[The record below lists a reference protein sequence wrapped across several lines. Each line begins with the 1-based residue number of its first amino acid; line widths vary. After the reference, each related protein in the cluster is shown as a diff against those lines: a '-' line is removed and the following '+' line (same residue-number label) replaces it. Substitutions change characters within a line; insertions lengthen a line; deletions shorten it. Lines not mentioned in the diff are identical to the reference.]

1 MSMTMRG
8 DDGGEAA
15 RIHEFPSRRASER
28 AINPPKDHD
37 RADARRRDSD
47 AGEWE
52 KEDTRRKV
60 SRSLTS
66 YRDSPE
72 TVLQPRSFSLQVS
85 RGGGRRSFYGGRFP
99 SRRPCW
105 PPAAERN
112 PRVGEPLSDLHRM
125 PEVNRGMRRDPGG
138 RRVLLRGDGRTPTPS
153 RLQFRRVNADMDRR
167 RRGAVNLMD
176 SEGNSSHDPAGA
188 INPGTSRRKP
198 EELSRDSLLSPRG
211 AGVSAERS
219 AVEPRRGGRV
229 AIQRKVLLP
238 AETTGRNGAMKRRSR
253 RSTQE
258 DGSRTVSLLP
268 LMMSVFCRSERTER
282 ETFYEEWRASLP
294 VSEGRRVEQQLV
306 RTPRCASLLPLKE
319 ITDDYGNL
327 MSQSVR
333 DSRSRAS
340 RDLRARQSPVSQ
352 RPSFVSTVRSIIVSV
367 FRTLGMFIQVGR
379 QIMNVVES
387 NAAFACTKEYL
398 WLKIVNWID
407 A

>member
-1 MSMTMRG
+1 VVRR
-8 DDGGEAA
+8 DD
-15 RIHEFPSRRASER
+15 EFPSRRASER
-28 AINPPKDHD
+28 AVNPPKDRD
-37 RADARRRDSD
+37 RVDARRRDSE

-72 TVLQPRSFSLQVS
+72 TVRQPRSFSLKVS
-85 RGGGRRSFYGGRFP
+85 RGRGRRSLDGGRFP
-99 SRRPCW
+99 SRRPW
-105 PPAAERN
+105 PPAGERN
-112 PRVGEPLSDLHRM
+112 PRVDESFADLHRM

-138 RRVLLRGDGRTPTPS
+138 RRVLLRDDGRTPTPS

-211 AGVSAERS
+211 AGASAGAERS
-219 AVEPRRGGRV
+219 AAEPRRGGRV
-229 AIQRKVLLP
+229 TIQGKLLLP
-238 AETTGRNGAMKRRSR
+238 AETTGRSGTVKRRSR
-253 RSTQE
+253 RSAEE

-268 LMMSVFCRSERTER
+268 LMMSVFCRSER
-282 ETFYEEWRASLP
+282 ETFHEQRRLSLP
-294 VSEGRRVEQQLV
+294 VATLSQARRDQRVV
-306 RTPRCASLLPLKE
+306 RTTPRCASLLALE
-319 ITDDYGNL
+319 EFTDDYGNL
-327 MSQSVR
+327 MSQLVHR
-333 DSRSRAS
+333 DSRSSAS
-340 RDLRARQSPVSQ
+340 RDLRAQRSPVQ
-352 RPSFVSTVRSIIVSV
+352 RPSSFVSTVRSIVVSV

-379 QIMNVVES
+379 RIMNVVES
-387 NAAFACTKEYL
+387 NAAFACTREYL